1 MKTKNIFIL
10 LLVLVF
16 SLSVLSFSA
25 SSLDKKG
32 IVQIEDI
39 NLLTNNTENPTDQS
53 EISYE
58 KAKEL
63 LLKKYP
69 DFIYSNPINLGSLG
83 EYNLFYNVT
92 EYYTFLDYDIV
103 MGDYTFNVFQQQS
116 PYDIGLYVIDD
127 SKAYTLA
134 EAYDSK
140 LINIGD
146 VYNLIKSNP
155 QYDYNFRVSPT
166 DNTEPTES
174 VNPTTATPKLTKNH
188 VSLKAGKTSKI
199 GVKNKGNNKIEYKSS
214 DTKIAKVDKNGKVTA
229 LKKGRA
235 NITVTVGNK
244 NLTYKVT
251 VTSNPELLLKGKT
264 VTNITLNKNK
274 SVSVKISGK
283 ANNIDNKYSNTECA
297 KITSKKSAKT
307 IKVKGIIKGTTTLKI
322 KVNGVKTLKLKV
334 KVK

>member
-1 MKTKNIFIL
+1 MKSKRIFTLLLTIIL
-10 LLVLVF
+10 LVF
-16 SLSVLSFSA
+16 ALNCTASA
-25 SSLDKKG
+25 LDKNQTDSK
-32 IVQIEDI
+32 IV
-39 NLLTNNTENPTDQS
+39 S
-53 EISYE
+53 VE
-58 KAKEL
+58 KATEL
-63 LLKKYP
+63 FLEKYP
-69 DFIYSNPINLGSLG
+69 DYVNNNLVNLGVLG

-92 EYYTFLDYDIV
+92 EYYTFLDYDVV

-116 PYDIGLYVIDD
+116 PYDIGLYVIDN
-127 SKAYTLA
+127 SKAYTLT

-155 QYDYNFRVSPT
+155 QYDYNFRVSFA

-174 VNPTTATPKLTKNH
+174 VNPTTATPVLTKSQ

-199 GVKNKGNNKIEYKSS
+199 GIKNKGNNKIEYKSS

-251 VTSNPELLLKGKT
+251 VTSNPELLHKGKT

-283 ANNIDNKYSNTECA
+283 ANNIDNKYSNTKYA